1 MWLLRYIITI
11 ELSCVVES
19 INITAFIRGYFMS
32 GISIAVLVIF
42 IITYILLLVFPKLRT
57 YIALA
62 CAIVFSILLRMGVKT
77 IFLVAVGGSGL
88 NVLLMI
94 AGTMGLVVLFTESK
108 MPQKMADILISK
120 APNAMWAIIMLSF
133 FAGIISAFV
142 DNVATVLM
150 VAPVA
155 LAVCKKQNINPIL
168 PLVAIAVSSNLQGAA
183 TLVGDTTSIL
193 LGQEANMSF
202 VDFFYMN
209 VNGKGRAGIF
219 WAVEIGA
226 IIATMVLFIIFRKEK
241 QKLVVAEVT
250 KVTDYVPTLLM
261 LLMIVLLIVVSFFEK
276 PDYTNGI
283 ICCGLAIIGVIYESI
298 RSKGTAIVKET
309 VKGIDYPTLLLLFS
323 LFIIIQGLNEAGII
337 TKLAEI
343 ISKVGNGNPFLI
355 YTVIVFASVLISAF
369 VDNIPYVMTML
380 PVVTML
386 ASGLGM
392 SPYVFYFGL
401 LIGATL
407 GGNMT
412 PIGASA
418 NITAIGILR
427 KNGYEVSTA
436 QFMKIGAPFTLVAV
450 LSGYGLV
457 WLFWL

>member
-1 MWLLRYIITI
+1 MNPIT
-11 ELSCVVES
+11 
-19 INITAFIRGYFMS
+19 
-32 GISIAVLVIF
+32 IAVLLLFITTYVLLLIFPKARSYVALGCAVIF
-42 IITYILLLVFPKLRT
+42 IFILKMDVQTVFLE
-57 YIALA
+57 
-62 CAIVFSILLRMGVKT
+62 AI
-77 IFLVAVGGSGL
+77 GGSGL

-108 MPQKMADILISK
+108 MPHKMADIIIKKS
-120 APNAMWAIIMLSF
+120 PNAMFAIVMLAF
-133 FAGIISAFV
+133 FAGLISAFV

-155 LAVCKKQNINPIL
+155 LAVCKKQNINPVL
-168 PLVAIAVSSNLQGAA
+168 PIVSIAVSSNLQGAA

-202 VDFFYMN
+202 IDFFYMK
-209 VNGKGRAGIF
+209 VNGIGHVGIF

-226 IIATMVLFIIFRKEK
+226 ILSTLVLFLIFRGYNK
-241 QKLVVAEVT
+241 KLTANEVT
-250 KVTDYVPTLLM
+250 KVTDYVPTILM
-261 LLMIVLLIVVSFFEK
+261 LLMVTLLIVVSFFKK
-276 PDYTNGI
+276 PDYTNGL
-283 ICCGLAIIGVIYESI
+283 ICCGLAIIGVVYEWI
-298 RSKGTAIVKET
+298 CSKSGKIIKET
-309 VKGIDYPTLLLLFS
+309 IQGIDYQTLLLLLS

-337 TKLAEI
+337 TKLAELI
-343 ISKVGNGNPFLI
+343 GKAGGGNAFAI

-386 ASGLGM
+386 SADLNM

-407 GGNMT
+407 GGNLT

-418 NITAIGILR
+418 NITGIGILR
-427 KNGYEVSTA
+427 RNGYEVSTM
-436 QFMKIGAPFTLVAV
+436 QFMKIGVPFTLVAV
-450 LSGYGLV
+450 LSGYIFI
-457 WLFWL
+457 WLFW